1 MTFCANPTSTTPSS
15 AACRACRACMCAH
28 CPRGMDCNFFL
39 NTLPPAYCCLH
50 VQAKVRAE
58 GEAVA
63 KS

>member
-1 MTFCANPTSTTPSS
+1 
-15 AACRACRACMCAH
+15 
-28 CPRGMDCNFFL
+28 MDCNFFL